1 MKRWNI
7 LYENCRLPI
16 RIVVFGWILLAIGN
30 LLLNENVN
38 IFYSITNQGV
48 IMFAKVI
55 LQIGHIIIVNIP
67 LIFLIGLTAKRAN
80 SGAPAIMA
88 VVGYVTYLVVL
99 MFLGPNDLVSQAYTN
114 NLGISYSTQIQ
125 NTTTTIY
132 PLQTGIIGSFLVAII
147 TRYSYLHSRQ
157 RSIYSILGF
166 ADKDTAGLIYNM
178 VLCGLLGVA
187 MSFVWPLIVGELLRI
202 IVWIAQDISDPFRLF
217 VYGILD
223 RTSSIL
229 GVGSLVRYP
238 FWFGV
243 EGGTYASI
251 AGQTVIGDVNIW
263 KEMPGAMASFTGA
276 GRFITPYYIINFF
289 ICPAI
294 YIALYFSNSNKKTRH
309 RMIMFTIGAVLLSV
323 VCGNPLPLELYLLFT
338 APLLLAIHILLS
350 GGLFGILYLNNAF
363 MGFNYSGSTIS
374 AMPGSFPDFI
384 INVRNPLYIHSIL
397 VILIVG
403 IIMAIVYYVV
413 TRVYFEYLSYD
424 VIGSNRS
431 TIIAQK
437 VIAAVGGEDNII
449 SLSSSP
455 SSLDIN
461 IDNLEIVSYELLKQV
476 GAWRVTETR
485 DELILSFGSSSTII
499 KKKIEKIIKAS
510 KRQG

>member
-1 MKRWNI
+1 MFA
-7 LYENCRLPI
+7 
-16 RIVVFGWILLAIGN
+16 RIV
-30 LLLNENVN
+30 
-38 IFYSITNQGV
+38 
-48 IMFAKVI
+48 

-67 LIFLIGLTAKRAN
+67 LIFLIGMTAKRAN

-88 VVGYVTYLVVL
+88 IVGYVTYLVVL

-114 NLGISYSTQIQ
+114 NLGISYSAQIQ

-132 PLQTGIIGSFLVAII
+132 PLQTGIIGSFLVAVI

-166 ADKDTAGLIYNM
+166 ADKDTAGIIYNL

-187 MSFVWPLIVGELLRI
+187 MSFVWSFVIKEFAQLLA
-202 IVWIAQDISDPFRLF
+202 WIAQDISDPFRLF

-223 RTSSIL
+223 RSSAIL

-263 KEMPGAMASFTGA
+263 KEMPGALASFTGA
-276 GRFITPYYIINFF
+276 GRFITPYYVINMF

-294 YIALYFSNSNKKTRH
+294 YLALYFSNSSKKARH
-309 RMIMFTIGAVLLSV
+309 KMIMFTAGAVLMSV
-323 VCGNPLPLELYLLFT
+323 ACGNPLPLELFLLFT
-338 APLLLAIHILLS
+338 APLLLTFHVIMS
-350 GGLFGILYLNNAF
+350 GGLFGILYLNSAF
-363 MGFNYSGSTIS
+363 LGFNYSGSTIS

-384 INVRNPLYIHSIL
+384 INVRNPQYIHSIL

-403 IIMAIVYYVV
+403 IIMAIIYYVA
-413 TRVYFEYLSYD
+413 TRVYFEYLAYD

-431 TIIAQK
+431 NIIAQK
-437 VIAAVGGEDNII
+437 VITAVGGEDNII
-449 SLSSSP
+449 GMNSSP
-455 SSLDIN
+455 ASLDIN
-461 IDNLEIVSYELLKQV
+461 IDNLEIVSYDLLKQV

-485 DELILSFGSSSTII
+485 DELILSFGSSSTVI
-499 KKKIEKIIKAS
+499 KKKIEKIIKSS